1 MVERCCIWKADDV
14 LQKKEKKSVNSLRTI
29 LHVLVQKWEISCY
42 IFKVCSKC
50 LLPIM
55 NLTAAKN
62 MKPVKEKVKKDKML
76 SIAAISAVHKFQYLL
91 FAKCYL
97 KIAFERKKPIF
108 KLRQGKHCLPR
119 YFFLQHFLRASSSVH
134 FLRAAIV
141 VFS

>member
-1 MVERCCIWKADDV
+1 
-14 LQKKEKKSVNSLRTI
+14 
-29 LHVLVQKWEISCY
+29 
-42 IFKVCSKC
+42 
-50 LLPIM
+50 M

-97 KIAFERKKPIF
+97 KTSFERKNPIF
-108 KLRQGKHCLPR
+108 RLRPSTLHTAAT
-119 YFFLQHFLRASSSVH
+119 FFLRHFLTALSSFH